1 MIRIGICDDDS
12 RARDALRWKL
22 ERLLEEEQEQ
32 IIYDFSSGTG
42 VVQWLQKHP
51 G

>member
-32 IIYDFSSGTG
+32 IIY
-42 VVQWLQKHP
+42 L
-51 G
+51 